1 VKPLIGRETVTVV
14 TRSWGPPDTLG
25 VAAKVETPHTVTGCA
40 VVPLTTQEDVSD
52 VDHVVTRWRLFG
64 PPDMAVTVTD
74 AVIVGDLT
82 YEVDGDPQV
91 WPDAR
96 GVPHHLEC
104 YLRRATG

>member
-1 VKPLIGRETVTVV
+1 MKALIGHQTVTIVH
-14 TRSWGPPDTLG
+14 RSAGPANDLG
-25 VAAKVETPHTVTGCA
+25 IPATVETQTTVDGCT
-40 VVPLTTQEDVSD
+40 VVPLTTQEEVSD
-52 VDHVVTRWRLFG
+52 VDQVVTRWRLFG

-74 AVIVGDLT
+74 AVIVNGLE

-91 WPDAR
+91 WPDFR